1 MNGFFDTAAWG
12 AVLLMPAA
20 VFAFEFW
27 QGSVRPRLIPRA
39 NIAAEAEALAA
50 LHGAAAHDVAKM
62 EEFRAWRDGNSLA
75 QGRWRLVR
83 KAAEGDPISPSATSP
98 HTRWRRPARQPLRQ

>member
-1 MNGFFDTAAWG
+1 MIGPIAA
-12 AVLLMPAA
+12 MPAA

-62 EEFRAWRDGNSLA
+62 EEHRAWRDGNSLA
-75 QGRWRLVR
+75 QEDGGLCGRRCRSGPRKGKRQLRGRLF
-83 KAAEGDPISPSATSP
+83 
-98 HTRWRRPARQPLRQ
+98 L